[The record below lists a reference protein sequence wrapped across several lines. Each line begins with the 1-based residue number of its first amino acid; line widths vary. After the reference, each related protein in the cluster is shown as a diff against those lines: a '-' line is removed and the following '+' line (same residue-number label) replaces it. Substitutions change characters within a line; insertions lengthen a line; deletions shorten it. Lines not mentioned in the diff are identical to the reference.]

1 MRLTDRLQAGDWKDM
16 TPAQIAESLGVTRD
30 AVNSALQG
38 LRKRGIQ
45 IDYDHGKRGGPAK
58 RTCANCRYGT
68 YISGI
73 TACQYILIEH
83 QRRPCKAESGCE
95 CWRRKE
101 RWSRK

>member
-1 MRLTDRLQAGDWKDM
+1 MKLTEQIAAGDWHGM
-16 TPAQIAESLGVTRD
+16 TPSQIAETLGVTRG

-45 IDYDHGKRGGPAK
+45 IDYDHGKRGGPIK

-73 TACQYILIEH
+73 TACQYILIAGH
-83 QRRPCKAESGCE
+83 RRPCKAEPGCE
-95 CWRRKE
+95 CWRKKE
-101 RWSRK
+101 GWSLK